1 MRREVERLGDR
12 QFDVLVIGGGAAGA
26 ATAREAC
33 LRGFDT
39 ALIERE
45 DFAGGTSAHC
55 FKVVH
60 GGIRYVQ
67 HADVARARAS
77 CRERAVFL
85 RIAPHLVAPMPFAI
99 PTYGRGTSGRAFL
112 GAGMLL
118 YDAITLGCNLRV
130 KDPARR
136 VQGTRFM
143 GRAETLKLF
152 PALEGRHLTGA
163 AVFEDGQMYNPPRL
177 VLAFVAA
184 ADELGA
190 TVVNYVEAE
199 RLISDG
205 TRVKGVSAIDRLD
218 GSRFD
223 IRARLVINAA
233 GPWTEQLLQSLGES
247 AHSRGTYSRDAC
259 LVVSRRM
266 ESPMALAV
274 LGHTKDADS
283 FLARSARHLF
293 LVPWRDMTLV
303 GVWHRVVPREPDAVM
318 LPRSEMR
325 EFLDELNACYP
336 ALQLQESE
344 VQMTGFGLVPFGDAA
359 RQRNGFSF
367 GKHSQIIDHR
377 KRGVSG
383 LVSLISVR
391 YTVARR
397 DAVAVME
404 SAIEQL
410 GRRIA
415 MNDSDHR
422 PLPGGAIEDFHAFA
436 RDVAARRPQWMS
448 RGAADQLIRNYGTRA
463 IRVLALAEREP
474 ALRRC
479 LRGSN
484 VSCAEIA
491 YAVREEMAERMT
503 DIVFRRTEL
512 GTAGHPGDDALED
525 LQEFLRVERG
535 WTERRIGQERAAVER
550 HLERYLA
557 AIRPRLSLLRSA

>member
-1 MRREVERLGDR
+1 MRREIERLGDR

-33 LRGFDT
+33 LRGYHT

-45 DFAGGTSAHC
+45 DFGGGTSAHC

-60 GGIRYVQ
+60 GGIRYLQ
-67 HADVARARAS
+67 HADIPRARAS

-99 PTYGRGTSGRAFL
+99 PTYGRGTSGRTYL
-112 GAGMLL
+112 GAGMLA
-118 YDAITLGCNLRV
+118 YDTVTIGCNLLV

-143 GRAETLKLF
+143 GRADTLKLF
-152 PALEGRHLTGA
+152 PAIDTKRLTGS

-177 VLAFVAA
+177 VLAFAAA

-190 TVVNYVEAE
+190 TVANYVEAE
-199 RLISDG
+199 RLLNDG
-205 TRVKGVSAIDRLD
+205 GRVTGVAAIDRLD
-218 GSRFD
+218 GTRFD
-223 IRARLVINAA
+223 IRARVVINAA
-233 GPWTEQLLQSLGES
+233 GPWTEQLLESLGGPPFP
-247 AHSRGTYSRDAC
+247 AGTYSRDAC
-259 LVVSRRM
+259 LVVARRP

-274 LGHTKDADS
+274 LGHTRDADT
-283 FLARSARHLF
+283 FLSRSARHLF
-293 LVPWRDMTLV
+293 LVPWRDVTLV
-303 GVWHRVVPREPDAVM
+303 GVWHRVVQRDPDGVS
-318 LPRSEMR
+318 LTKSEMR
-325 EFLDELNACYP
+325 EFLAEINACYP

-344 VQMTGFGLVPFGDAA
+344 VQMTGFGLVPFGEAA
-359 RQRNGFSF
+359 RQQQGFSF
-367 GKHSQIIDHR
+367 GKQSQIVDHR
-377 KRGVSG
+377 ERGMQG
-383 LVSLISVR
+383 LLSLISVR

-397 DAVAVME
+397 DAVAVMDR
-404 SAIEQL
+404 AIEQL
-410 GRRIA
+410 GTRFA
-415 MNDSDHR
+415 MNDSDRR
-422 PLPGGAIEDFHAFA
+422 PLPGGAIDDFNAFT
-436 RDVAARRPQWMS
+436 REVEARRPEWMPHTS
-448 RGAADQLIRNYGTRA
+448 ADQLMRNYGTRA
-463 IRVLALAEREP
+463 LRVLALAEREP

-484 VSCAEIA
+484 VSFAELA

-503 DIVFRRTEL
+503 DLVFRRTEL

-557 AIRPRLSLLRSA
+557 ATRPRLSLLRSA